1 MEQIRFQGYAR
12 ERGFNPVQVS
22 NASVDAIAQQ
32 GNALSRQMQ
41 DVRQQERQNRG
52 DFLQGMQNAQQ
63 LEAQN
68 RRANFEFAQNA
79 RARYQD
85 AVQQNMRQQVID
97 EQNKV
102 QNLDRQLTVLGSLAG
117 LSGTIAKTVTEWKT
131 QKDENDRLQGY
142 ADYYANGGDPDEE
155 ARVQQGI
162 IELKQADRVIQ
173 QTANNLEDTGAPPE
187 AARAVRRVSKAYLLG
202 QAQAKWENAA
212 GIWTS
217 YLSERKQADD
227 QTQIRYI
234 DPETNTE
241 KIITPKSAKGPD
253 ELAAVHKVLLKS
265 FIKEQGLDGINP
277 AIAGPALRA
286 MKQAENQI
294 LDQERKFYEKADN
307 EDRRTRINYELD
319 AGLNVDP
326 VRAIND
332 AITRTQ
338 DLRDDNGNRITPL
351 AAANAILDRLVAS
364 GNRAAVEAFASSES
378 YIKGVPWGEARKA
391 EFKEAFRKLDSQQ
404 ASDEDMKDRLS
415 DQEFENFS
423 DEVYKELLATPG
435 GADQS
440 VAQEVIDRS
449 LEVFGKVDP
458 RIQSYRENST
468 LQARTSQEQEE
479 YIKQLLA
486 TDQLTLKMLTSGA
499 YSYDLVKKYRG
510 EAERADKLRTPEAV
524 KERTSYAKAVS
535 EQLLQVMGWTGGPKD
550 ATYHF
555 AEAHAL
561 RQLDAKARTYLN
573 SGKNPVEAYSL
584 ASQDIIKQIEKDNA
598 KINQGFG
605 TYSLRNGEFYRWGDA
620 GSGGQGGLATAKT
633 KVSSI
638 ISQIKNG
645 GQAAVSR
652 PLITKQQAESLVNP
666 DAVIPEI
673 IHVIQNALPKGK
685 EMSEFEIIDAQL
697 RAHGLPPRQRPL
709 SQQRVEAV
717 DNPRLRELLY
727 RLPTAARTSR
737 ALTGSG
743 VVGPGQERQA
753 IGYIAQQLGV
763 DPVDVATF
771 INYETGGALVSG
783 KYRRGLDVWGGDGGN
798 YFGWI
803 QFSPDNQRKYGV
815 RPGMTAMQMAQAVTG
830 YLKNAGIRP
839 GDGLEMMYQAVQ
851 APAYLGRARQ
861 LGRVIGADS
870 NGSLTD
876 HIKRMRAGHQS
887 AASRWLSEGAQ
898 QTASAWRDPRLLSAP
913 ARRLLTQTPLTSGF
927 GAQEGFRSNP
937 HGGNDYGVPTGTKL
951 SLKQAGQVIDVGSP
965 NEYNGGYGGFVDIRL
980 ADGNVVRLAHLSKVK
995 VQPGQKIGPKQ
1006 IAALSG
1012 NTGRSTGPHVHIEHI
1027 ASPGKKGRR
1036 DPSWIASQI
1045 YADI

>member
-12 ERGFNPVQVS
+12 DRGFNPVQVS

-32 GNALSRQMQ
+32 GNAMARQMQ
-41 DVRQQERQNRG
+41 DARQQERQNRN

-68 RRANFEFAQNA
+68 RRSNFEFAQSN
-79 RARYQD
+79 RQRVQE
-85 AVQQNMRQQVID
+85 AVNQNMRQQVID
-97 EQNKV
+97 EQNRQ
-102 QNLDRQLTVLGSLAG
+102 QNLDRQLSVFSSLAG
-117 LSGTIAKTVTEWKT
+117 LSGTIAKTVVEWKT

-155 ARVQQGI
+155 ARVQQGVI
-162 IELKQADRVIQ
+162 QLKQNDRLIQ
-173 QTANNLEDTGAPPE
+173 DTANQLQDSGATPE
-187 AARAVRRVSKAYLLG
+187 AVRAVRRVSKAYMLG

-212 GIWTS
+212 GLWTG
-217 YLSERKQADD
+217 YISEQRAADNE
-227 QTQIRYI
+227 TQIRFI
-234 DPETNTE
+234 DPDTNQE
-241 KIITPKSAKGPD
+241 RIITPKSAKGPD
-253 ELAAVHKVLLKS
+253 ELAAVHKVLLKR

-307 EDRRTRINYELD
+307 EDRRTRTNYELE

-332 AITRTQ
+332 AITKYQ
-338 DLRDDNGNRITPL
+338 DLRDDNGNRTTPL
-351 AAANAILDRLVAS
+351 GAFNSVLDRLVAT
-364 GNRAAVEAFASSES
+364 GNREAIEAFAASES
-378 YIKGVPWGEARKA
+378 YIKGVPYGEARKA
-391 EFKEAFRKLDSQQ
+391 EFKEAFRKLDAQR
-404 ASDEDMKDRLS
+404 ASDEDLQDRLN
-415 DQEFENFS
+415 DQQFENLS
-423 DEVYKELLATPG
+423 DEAYKELLATPG

-440 VAQEVIDRS
+440 LVQEVIDRFN
-449 LEVFGKVDP
+449 EAYGKVDQ
-458 RIQSYRENST
+458 RILSYRENST
-468 LQARTSQEQEE
+468 LQARTVQQQEA
-479 YIKQLLA
+479 YIKQLLE
-486 TDQLTLKMLTSGA
+486 TDQMTVEMLTSGA

-510 EAERADKLRTPEAV
+510 EVERADKLRTPEAV
-524 KERTSYAKAVS
+524 KERTSYAKAIS

-550 ATYHF
+550 STYHF

-573 SGKNPVEAYSL
+573 SGKSPVEAFSL

-605 TYSLRNGEFYRWGDA
+605 TYSLRDGEFYRWGDA
-620 GSGGQGGLATAKT
+620 GSGGQGGLSTAKT

-638 ISQIKNG
+638 ISQVSNG

-652 PLITKQQAESLVNP
+652 PLITKQQAQALVNP
-666 DAVIPEI
+666 DAPIPDI
-673 IHVIQNALPKGK
+673 IHVIQRNLPRGR

-709 SQQRVEAV
+709 AQQRVEAV

-737 ALTGSG
+737 ALTEGG

-753 IGYIAQQLGV
+753 IGYIASQLGV

-771 INYETGGALVSG
+771 INYETGGSLVSG
-783 KYRRGLDVWGGDGGN
+783 RYRRGLDIWGGDGGN

-815 RPGMTAMQMAQAVTG
+815 RPGMSAMQMAQAVTG

-876 HIKRMRAGHQS
+876 HIKRMRAQHRDVS
-887 AASRWLSEGAQ
+887 ARWLAEGAQ

-913 ARRLLTQTPLTSGF
+913 ARRLLSQTAMTSGY

-980 ADGNVVRLAHLSKVK
+980 ADGNVVRLAHLSNVK

-1012 NTGRSTGPHVHIEHI
+1012 STGRSTGPHVHIEHI

-1036 DPSWIASQI
+1036 DPSWLASQI